1 MNLDTLQL
9 ILQVISELMIGFGLL
24 VLGGSSVGLFR
35 LPDFYCRMHA
45 AGKADTLSSLAMFS
59 GLALYHIA
67 GNIHHLDMATIFVS
81 LKIFFICIF
90 IAIFSPTA
98 THALVNAGYAA
109 GVKPW
114 TPDSKEAVR
123 DAGDEV
129 VEAADAQAGG
139 APE

>member
-1 MNLDTLQL
+1 MTIDTLQL

-24 VLGGSSVGLFR
+24 ILGGSSAGLFR

-67 GNIHHLDMATIFVS
+67 GNLHHLDIATVFVT
-81 LKIFFICIF
+81 LKILFICVF

-109 GVKPW
+109 GVEPW
-114 TPDSKEAVR
+114 TPEKKDATREA
-123 DAGDEV
+123 GEEV
-129 VEAADAQAGG
+129 IEAAAAQPTGG
-139 APE
+139 DS